1 MKSTDK
7 TTPPDEERAGELSSP
22 AVIVFESPS
31 GSGAH
36 GESPIRAPNRRTSD
50 SESDAPPVSDA
61 SVRSKRLTRASFKR
75 PRLEEDQEGLALSSI
90 TQETP
95 APKISTAA
103 RGKGKGK
110 GCKRSA
116 ATARTETANRLSDSS
131 IVDVTCVEGSE
142 AEHDPIGL
150 RQTIKEEL
158 RRVAAKKSQPARNE
172 QMKSAETTIMTAVFK
187 RCGVPSAEKVH
198 SELAIMRQE
207 LARLSASNAALE
219 AELQATKAE
228 LAASR
233 GSRPQPMSES
243 DMLGLMRREMA
254 AFRQRFDVLE
264 SKVLRPPL
272 AASQTASRSYAAVAA
287 KPSTSSGQTG
297 RGTQPP
303 ARARAAPPARA
314 PVPPLVSVEPPPNAP
329 IGRRNKRRGGVT
341 AQQAVGPVT
350 VMPVP
355 PARDLS
361 GGEWQLVGDA
371 RRVAKEGRKRRKKA
385 QRQRRQQQRKEKGKG
400 RPSATPVVS
409 TAAAAA
415 AAAVATTTAAVATAG
430 CNAAREEVVMDCQ

>member
-1 MKSTDK
+1 MRST
-7 TTPPDEERAGELSSP
+7 E
-22 AVIVFESPS
+22 
-31 GSGAH
+31 
-36 GESPIRAPNRRTSD
+36 
-50 SESDAPPVSDA
+50 
-61 SVRSKRLTRASFKR
+61 SFKFSELLTIGGG
-75 PRLEEDQEGLALSSI
+75 PGGTGVVLQYAGGSQN
-90 TQETP
+90 TG
-95 APKISTAA
+95 A

-116 ATARTETANRLSDSS
+116 ATARTEPANRLSDSS
-131 IVDVTCVEGSE
+131 IVDVTAADGLE
-142 AEHDPIGL
+142 AEHDSVGL

-158 RRVAAKKSQPARNE
+158 RRLAGKKSQPARNE

-264 SKVLRPPL
+264 KESDG
-272 AASQTASRSYAAVAA
+272 SRHYAGCWANFGETV
-287 KPSTSSGQTG
+287 
-297 RGTQPP
+297 GTQRT
-303 ARARAAPPARA
+303 AGQRGSLRGAVLHSA
-314 PVPPLVSVEPPPNAP
+314 VEPPPNAP

-371 RRVAKEGRKRRKKA
+371 RR
-385 QRQRRQQQRKEKGKG
+385 
-400 RPSATPVVS
+400 
-409 TAAAAA
+409 
-415 AAAVATTTAAVATAG
+415 
-430 CNAAREEVVMDCQ
+430 